1 MCFYRKINQLKH
13 RFKKSCQQQF
23 SSGAHRLLHAHHHA
37 ENVEKK
43 PFEKLSL
50 LKQHHSTLKT
60 TACNKSWTQSWK
72 DRLHFTS
79 LPVYEFGNW
88 IPYALMHWPCFGSG
102 CALAQVIFKSRE
114 GIKVIFFSITV
125 FVHEYCGLS
134 IAL

>member
-1 MCFYRKINQLKH
+1 M
-13 RFKKSCQQQF
+13 
-23 SSGAHRLLHAHHHA
+23 LHAHHHP
-37 ENVEKK
+37 ENVEKE

-88 IPYALMHWPCFGSG
+88 IPYASMHWPCFGSG

-114 GIKVIFFSITV
+114 GIKVMFFSIIA
-125 FVHEYCGLS
+125 FVQEYCDLS